1 MIGQSSGRGA
11 WWKPMVSQA
20 TRSVL
25 AIGRLA
31 AVHLGSP
38 TPQAERRLRYLGR
51 GFVGYGLPL
60 LRTDGISMSDGYAC
74 EAFGNHPLP
83 PSGPRRDA
91 APAVIPAYRGDLS
104 GLAMGLPAMRR
115 YIGTATGDGR
125 RWHLHPSLVPLARA
139 SD

>member
-74 EAFGNHPLP
+74 EAFGNHPLHSFATHLLEGGYDIRTVQELLGHSDVSTTMIYTHVLNRGGKGVRSP
-83 PSGPRRDA
+83 VDLTR
-91 APAVIPAYRGDLS
+91 APDRS
-104 GLAMGLPAMRR
+104 E
-115 YIGTATGDGR
+115 
-125 RWHLHPSLVPLARA
+125 
-139 SD
+139 